1 MCGIAGFVDCEGK
14 VGPEALAAANCALAH
29 RGPDDAGLQIIA
41 TAAGGS
47 VGLANRRLAIIDL
60 SLAGHQPMQDS
71 ATGSWIVYNGEVF
84 NFREV
89 RQELQ
94 RRSVQFTSHTDTEV
108 VLKAYATF
116 GKNCLEHFRGMF
128 AFAIWDSAKQ
138 RLFLARDRLGKKP
151 LYYFQG
157 NGFLLFASEIRALL
171 ETGLVPRSMNSD
183 AIEHF
188 LSFGSTSD
196 PHTLIT
202 GVKALPPGCY
212 LTWQTGKLEIQK
224 YWDPLSL
231 ASTADRI
238 RREVL
243 DKPAVIRK
251 IRELLV
257 EAIDLRLV
265 SDVPV
270 GIFLSGGIDSS
281 VLVAVLAGLQQKKI
295 NTFSVVFD
303 ECDYSEADFSNLVA
317 RRFKTEHQEL
327 PLKGEQ
333 FLASMP
339 DAIAA
344 MDQPSID
351 GFNTF
356 IISRAVRE
364 TGLKVALSGQGGD
377 ELFTGY
383 SGFRTIPRM
392 EKFHS
397 VESRLP
403 GPVRS
408 ALAAAVPGRQ
418 SSDRRRKLA
427 ALMQENG
434 SLVHPYFLS
443 RMLFLPSQQ
452 EKLLKDGTS
461 SVIRMFMETA
471 ASRAASLDP
480 VNRVSY
486 LELTNYMANMLLRD
500 TDCMS
505 MANGLEVRVPF
516 LDHLLVEYVLSV
528 PGGMKLDSSTPK
540 HLLVKALQ
548 GVIPEEIV
556 HRPKK
561 GFTLP
566 FEHWLRGP
574 LKAGVESALTQ
585 IGEGPLG
592 SLLNPEAVRQV
603 WTDFMGGRTSW
614 SRPWSLYVLDRWCRT
629 NL

>member
-1 MCGIAGFVDCEGK
+1 MCGIAGFIDHDGK
-14 VGPEALAAANCALAH
+14 VGAEALAAANCAIAH

-41 TAAGGS
+41 MAKGGS

-71 ATGSWIVYNGEVF
+71 ATGNWIAYNGEVF

-89 RQELQ
+89 REDLQ
-94 RRSVQFTSHTDTEV
+94 RRGVEFTSHSDTEV
-108 VLKAYATF
+108 ILKAYAVF

-128 AFAIWDSAKQ
+128 AFAIWDNAEQ

-151 LYYFQG
+151 LYYYQAG
-157 NGFLLFASEIRALL
+157 ALLLFASEIRALL
-171 ETGLVPRSMNSD
+171 ATGLVCRRINPE
-183 AIEHF
+183 AVEHF
-188 LSFGSTSD
+188 LSFGSMSD
-196 PHTLIT
+196 PQTLVAD
-202 GVKALPPGCY
+202 VKALAPGSY
-212 LTWQTGKLEIQK
+212 LTWHAGKFEIQK
-224 YWDPLSL
+224 YWDPL
-231 ASTADRI
+231 ASSSRSA

-243 DKPAVIRK
+243 GESAVIRSV
-251 IRELLV
+251 RDLLE
-257 EAIDLRLV
+257 EAINLRMV
-265 SDVPV
+265 SDVPIGV
-270 GIFLSGGIDSS
+270 FLSGGIDSS
-281 VLVAVLAGLQQKKI
+281 ALVAVLAGLQQKKI
-295 NTFSVVFD
+295 NTFSVVF
-303 ECDYSEADFSNLVA
+303 EEGEYSEADFSKLVA

-327 PLKGEQ
+327 TLKGEQ

-339 DAIAA
+339 DALDA

-351 GFNTF
+351 GLNTF
-356 IISRAVRE
+356 IISRAVRQ

-383 SGFRTIPRM
+383 PSFRTIPRM
-392 EKFHS
+392 EKFHN
-397 VESRLP
+397 VERRLP
-403 GPVRS
+403 EAVRS
-408 ALAAAVPGRQ
+408 ALATAIHGRGAT
-418 SSDRRRKLA
+418 DRRRKLA
-427 ALMQENG
+427 ALIAENG

-452 EKLLKDGTS
+452 RKLLKNGTS
-461 SVIRMFMETA
+461 AATRMFMEAA
-471 ASRAASLDP
+471 ASRASSLDP

-505 MANGLEVRVPF
+505 MAHGLEVRVPF

-528 PGGMKLDSSTPK
+528 PGDMKLDSRTPK

-548 GVIPEEIV
+548 GLLPDEIV

-574 LKAGVESALTQ
+574 LKAGVESALAK
-585 IGEGPLG
+585 IGDGPLAG
-592 SLLNPEAVRQV
+592 MINREAVTDV
-603 WTDFMGGRTSW
+603 WNDFVRGRTSW
-614 SRPWSLYVLDRWCRT
+614 SRPWSLYVLDHWCRK